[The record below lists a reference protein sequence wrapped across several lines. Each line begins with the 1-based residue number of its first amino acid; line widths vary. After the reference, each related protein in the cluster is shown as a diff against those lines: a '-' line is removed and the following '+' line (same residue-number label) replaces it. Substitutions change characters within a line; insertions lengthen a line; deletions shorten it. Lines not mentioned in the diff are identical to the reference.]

1 MVSEDLH
8 LRRFEIRA
16 YKIHVYQIHTSTDSA
31 NWVFWCLFIRV
42 LQCCTVDVFATHES
56 EHIENDELE
65 KCARHLTFSDFIA
78 RYYMLS
84 KHTELENFLQKKSV

>member
-1 MVSEDLH
+1 MYIKYTLH
-8 LRRFEIRA
+8 RFSKLGFLVPI
-16 YKIHVYQIHTSTDSA
+16 YQS
-31 NWVFWCLFIRV
+31 
-42 LQCCTVDVFATHES
+42 CTVDVFATHES

-84 KHTELENFLQKKSV
+84 KHTELEIFLQKKSV